1 MSSLLYTNGEDD
13 WSEILEKTPPSA
25 VAPSNQVSETIS
37 ENPAEKKRQI
47 SMPILPSYNEP
58 VKPVTTKEEAEETT
72 QLVWKI
78 RISKLRVSNFS
89 NFEFSNFEISIMQQ
103 IIWISMQKEQIQAH
117 AGQFSQR
124 WRN

>member
-1 MSSLLYTNGEDD
+1 MVFNVAFSKNYILLLILPIYFLCRSIGKKLSSLLYTNGEDD

-72 QLVWKI
+72 QLV
-78 RISKLRVSNFS
+78 R
-89 NFEFSNFEISIMQQ
+89 Q
-103 IIWISMQKEQIQAH
+103 
-117 AGQFSQR
+117 
-124 WRN
+124 